1 MVKRYLSVISLA
13 EARALVETAFSAV
26 PGIVRIPVNPGAV
39 GKITAEPIFA
49 RFSVPAIHLSAMD
62 GIAVRSADTV
72 GASEQRPVT
81 LPDAARVNTGN
92 IVPPGYDAV
101 VMIEDVWV
109 GSKSDDVSGSA
120 PVERREGE
128 TYTVRKPVSPWQHI
142 RPVGEDIGESEM
154 ILPRGHRIR
163 PHDLGALANYGV
175 TEVAVMNL
183 RAGLIPTGSE
193 LVPAGEMPPPG
204 KVVESNTLMAAAVL
218 AETGVEAHRYGIVPD
233 DYGMIWDAIRRGVA
247 ENDILFVSAGSSAG
261 TRDYTA
267 DVIADLGE
275 VLAHGVAIKPGKP
288 VIIGRIEG
296 KPVIGLP
303 GYPLAAATV
312 LREIVMPLVAR
323 YGMPVRDPDHVEAR
337 LTTSLHSD
345 IGTDEF
351 VLLSTGRI
359 GGRWVAV
366 PQSRGAGV
374 QMSAVRANG
383 YMQIPSQKEGAE
395 AGEAVDV
402 RLTVPHAEAEEA
414 VLVTGSHDPALDYLA
429 DLVRP
434 RGVDIHSTHVG
445 SMGGVI
451 ALKKQEC
458 HAAPMHLLAPDGTY
472 NIHYLERYM
481 PGADLVLLCVA
492 ERQQGI
498 ISRDGLGFE
507 ELPGR
512 TFVNR
517 QRGSGTRML
526 LDHHLAEHGID
537 PGLIPGYEREVTTHL
552 AVALA
557 VRTGEVDAGM
567 GVYSAANALDLAFV
581 PVATERY
588 ELAMHREMLD
598 DPRIAALI
606 ETVSSEAFRKILR
619 DLGGYET
626 AGTGVLRELRG

>member
-13 EARALVETAFSAV
+13 EARALVERSFPAIPGVVRVPVTA
-26 PGIVRIPVNPGAV
+26 GTV
-39 GKITAEPIFA
+39 GRITAAPIFA

-62 GIAVRSADTV
+62 GIAVRSAETL
-72 GASEQRPVT
+72 GASEQNPVT

-92 IVPPGYDAV
+92 IVPAGYDAV

-109 GSKSDDVSGSA
+109 D
-120 PVERREGE
+120 GE

-154 ILPRGHRIR
+154 ILSSHHRIR
-163 PHDLGALANYGV
+163 PQDVGALANYGV
-175 TEVAVMNL
+175 TEVDVLNV

-193 LVPAGEMPPPG
+193 LVPAGVMPPPG
-204 KVVESNTLMAAAVL
+204 KVVESNTLMAASVL
-218 AETGVEAHRYGIVPD
+218 AEAGVEAHRYPIVPD
-233 DYGMIWDAIRRGVA
+233 DPDRIRDAVRRGVA
-247 ENDILFVSAGSSAG
+247 ENDILLVSAGSSAG

-267 DVIADLGE
+267 DIVRDLGE

-288 VIIGRIEG
+288 VIVGRVEG

-312 LREIVMPLVAR
+312 LRELVMPLVAR
-323 YGMPVRDPDHVEAR
+323 YGLPVREPGHVAAR
-337 LTTSLHSD
+337 LTTSLQSD

-351 VLLSTGRI
+351 VLLSVGKI
-359 GGRWVAV
+359 GDRWVAV
-366 PQSRGAGV
+366 PQSRGAGI

-383 YMQIPSQKEGAE
+383 YLRIPEDMEGAE
-395 AGEAVDV
+395 AGKTVDV
-402 RLTVPHAEAEEA
+402 RLTVPRAEAEEA

-434 RGVDIHSTHVG
+434 RGVDIHSTHLG

-451 ALKKQEC
+451 ALKKEEC

-472 NIHYLERYM
+472 NTYYLERYM
-481 PGADLVLLCVA
+481 PGADLALLCVA
-492 ERQQGI
+492 ERQQGV
-498 ISRDGLGFE
+498 ISRDGLSFDD
-507 ELPGR
+507 LPGR
-512 TFVNR
+512 TFINR
-517 QRGSGTRML
+517 QKGSGTRML
-526 LDHHLAEHGID
+526 LDHTLAARGID
-537 PGLIPGYEREVTTHL
+537 PASIPGYGREATTHL

-557 VRTGEVDAGM
+557 VRTGEADAGM
-567 GVYSAANALDLAFV
+567 GVYSAAKALDLAFV

-588 ELAMHREMLD
+588 ELAMHRAMLD
-598 DPRIAALI
+598 DPGIAALV
-606 ETVSSEAFRKILR
+606 ETVSSAAFKQVLR

-626 AGTGVLRELRG
+626 DETGVLRG

>member
-1 MVKRYLSVISLA
+1 MVKRYLSVISLD
-13 EARALVETAFSAV
+13 EARALVARSFPGV
-26 PGIVRIPVNPGAV
+26 PGIVKIPVNTGAV
-39 GKITAEPIFA
+39 GRITAEPIFA
-49 RFSVPAIHLSAMD
+49 RFSVPAIHISAMD
-62 GIAVRSADTV
+62 GIAVRSADTL

-81 LPDAARVNTGN
+81 LPDAVRVNTGN
-92 IVPPGYDAV
+92 IIPPGYDAV

-109 GSKSDDVSGSA
+109 EAKSGD
-120 PVERREGE
+120 GE
-128 TYTVRKPVSPWQHI
+128 TYTIRKPVSPWQHI

-163 PHDLGALANYGV
+163 PHDLGALASYGV
-175 TEVAVMNL
+175 TEIPVIHL

-193 LVPAGEMPPPG
+193 LVPVGEMPPPG
-204 KVVESNTLMAAAVL
+204 KVVESNTLMAAAIL
-218 AETGVEAHRYGIVPD
+218 SEAGVETHRYPIVPD
-233 DYGMIWDAIRRGVA
+233 DYNQIRDAVRRGVA
-247 ENDILFVSAGSSAG
+247 ENDILLVSAGSSAG

-267 DVIADLGE
+267 DIIRDLGE

-312 LREIVMPLVAR
+312 LREIVLPLISR
-323 YGMPVRDPDHVEAR
+323 YGLSTPRPERVDAR

-351 VLLSTGRI
+351 VLLSVGRL
-359 GGRWVAV
+359 GERWVAV

-383 YMQIPSQKEGAE
+383 YMQIPAQKEGAE
-395 AGEAVDV
+395 AGETVSV
-402 RLTVPHAEAEEA
+402 RLTVPRAEAEEA
-414 VLVTGSHDPALDYLA
+414 VLITGSHDPALDYLA

-451 ALKKQEC
+451 ALKKEEC

-472 NIHYLERYM
+472 NTYYLDRYM
-481 PGADLVLLCVA
+481 PGADLALLCVA
-492 ERQQGI
+492 KRQQGV
-498 ISRDGLGFE
+498 ISRDGLTFDD
-507 ELPGR
+507 LPGR
-512 TFVNR
+512 TFINR
-517 QRGSGTRML
+517 QKGSGTRML
-526 LDHHLAEHGID
+526 LDRHLAERGID
-537 PGLIPGYEREVTTHL
+537 PASIPGYDREVTTHL

-557 VRTGEVDAGM
+557 VKTGEADAGM
-567 GVYSAANALDLAFV
+567 GVYSAAKALGLEFV

-588 ELAMHREMLD
+588 ELVMHRAMLD
-598 DPRIAALI
+598 DPRIATLI
-606 ETVSSEAFRKILR
+606 ETVSSEAFKKVLR

-626 AGTGVLRELRG
+626 DETGVLRGLRG

>member
-1 MVKRYLSVISLA
+1 MKRYLSVISLA
-13 EARALVETAFSAV
+13 EARALVERSFPAIPGVVRVPVTA
-26 PGIVRIPVNPGAV
+26 GTV
-39 GKITAEPIFA
+39 GRITAAPIFA

-62 GIAVRSADTV
+62 GIAVRSAETL
-72 GASEQRPVT
+72 GASEQNPVT

-92 IVPPGYDAV
+92 IVPAGYDAV

-109 GSKSDDVSGSA
+109 D
-120 PVERREGE
+120 GE

-154 ILPRGHRIR
+154 ILSSHHRIR
-163 PHDLGALANYGV
+163 PQDVGALANYGV
-175 TEVAVMNL
+175 TEVKVLNV

-193 LVPAGEMPPPG
+193 LVPAGVMPPPG
-204 KVVESNTLMAAAVL
+204 KVVESNTLMAASVL
-218 AETGVEAHRYGIVPD
+218 AEAGVEAHRYPIVPD
-233 DYGMIWDAIRRGVA
+233 DPDRIRDAVRRGVA

-267 DVIADLGE
+267 DIVRDLGE

-288 VIIGRIEG
+288 VIVGRVEG

-312 LREIVMPLVAR
+312 LRELVMPLVAR
-323 YGMPVRDPDHVEAR
+323 YGLPVREPGHVAAR
-337 LTTSLHSD
+337 LTTSLQSD

-351 VLLSTGRI
+351 VLLSVGKI
-359 GGRWVAV
+359 GDRWVAV
-366 PQSRGAGV
+366 PQSRGAGI

-383 YMQIPSQKEGAE
+383 YLRIPEDMEGAE
-395 AGEAVDV
+395 AGKTVDV
-402 RLTVPHAEAEEA
+402 RLTVPRAEAEEA

-434 RGVDIHSTHVG
+434 RGVDIHSTHLG

-451 ALKKQEC
+451 ALKKEEC

-472 NIHYLERYM
+472 NTYYLERYM
-481 PGADLVLLCVA
+481 PGADLALLCVA

-498 ISRDGLGFE
+498 ISRDGLSFDD
-507 ELPGR
+507 LPGR
-512 TFVNR
+512 TFINR
-517 QRGSGTRML
+517 QKGSGTRML
-526 LDHHLAEHGID
+526 LDHTLAARGID
-537 PGLIPGYEREVTTHL
+537 PASIPGYGREATTHL

-557 VRTGEVDAGM
+557 VRTGEADAGM
-567 GVYSAANALDLAFV
+567 GVYSAAKALDLAFV

-588 ELAMHREMLD
+588 ELAMHRAMLD
-598 DPRIAALI
+598 DPGIAALV
-606 ETVSSEAFRKILR
+606 ETVSSAAFKQVLR
-619 DLGGYET
+619 NLGGYET
-626 AGTGVLRELRG
+626 DETGVLRG

>member
-13 EARALVETAFSAV
+13 EARELVERSFPAIPGVVRV
-26 PGIVRIPVNPGAV
+26 PVTTGAV
-39 GKITAEPIFA
+39 GRITAGPIFA

-62 GIAVRSADTV
+62 GIAVRSADTR
-72 GASEQRPVT
+72 GASEQHPVT
-81 LPDAARVNTGN
+81 LPVAVRVNTGN

-109 GSKSDDVSGSA
+109 
-120 PVERREGE
+120 EGE
-128 TYTVRKPVSPWQHI
+128 TYTIRKPVSPWQHI

-154 ILPRGHRIR
+154 ILPQGHRIR
-163 PHDLGALANYGV
+163 PQDVGALANYGV
-175 TEVAVMNL
+175 TEVAVKNV

-218 AETGVEAHRYGIVPD
+218 EEAGVEAHRYAIVPD
-233 DYGMIWDAIRRGVA
+233 DYDRIRDAVRRGVA
-247 ENDILFVSAGSSAG
+247 ENDILLVSAGSSAG

-267 DVIADLGE
+267 DIVRDLGE

-312 LREIVMPLVAR
+312 LREIVLPFIAR
-323 YGMPVRDPDHVEAR
+323 YGLSVPRPECVDAR

-351 VLLSTGRI
+351 VLLSVGRI
-359 GGRWVAV
+359 GDRWVAV

-374 QMSAVRANG
+374 QMSAVRANA
-383 YMQIPSQKEGAE
+383 YLQIPAQKEGVE
-395 AGEAVDV
+395 AGETMSV
-402 RLTVPHAEAEEA
+402 RLTVPRAEAEEA
-414 VLVTGSHDPALDYLA
+414 VLITGSHDPALDYLA
-429 DLVRP
+429 DLIRP
-434 RGVDIHSTHVG
+434 RDVDIHSTHVG

-458 HAAPMHLLAPDGTY
+458 HAAPMHLLSPDGTY
-472 NIHYLERYM
+472 NIHYLERYL

-492 ERQQGI
+492 ERQQGVM
-498 ISRDGLGFE
+498 SRDGLTIDD
-507 ELPGR
+507 LPGR
-512 TFVNR
+512 TFINR
-517 QRGSGTRML
+517 QKGSGTRVL
-526 LDHHLAEHGID
+526 FDHVLTKRGIA
-537 PGLIPGYEREVTTHL
+537 PAAIPGYDREATTHL

-557 VRTGEVDAGM
+557 VRTGEADAGM
-567 GVYSAANALDLAFV
+567 GVYSAAKALGLAFV

-588 ELAMHREMLD
+588 ELAIHRAMLD
-598 DPRIAALI
+598 DPRIAALV
-606 ETVSSEAFRKILR
+606 ETVSSEAFKRVLR

-626 AGTGVLRELRG
+626 GETGVLRGLRG

>member
-13 EARALVETAFSAV
+13 EARDLVGTSFPAV
-26 PGIVRIPVNPGAV
+26 AGAIRIPVNPGAV
-39 GKITAEPIFA
+39 GRITAEPIFA

-62 GIAVRSADTV
+62 GIAVRSTDTV

-81 LPDAARVNTGN
+81 LPDTARVNTGN

-101 VMIEDVWV
+101 VMIEDVWI
-109 GSKSDDVSGSA
+109 D
-120 PVERREGE
+120 GE
-128 TYTVRKPVSPWQHI
+128 TCIVRKPVSPWQHI

-175 TEVAVMNL
+175 TEVAVTRL

-218 AETGVEAHRYGIVPD
+218 AEAGIEPHRYPIVPD
-233 DYGMIWDAIRRGVA
+233 DREMIREAVRHGVA
-247 ENDILFVSAGSSAG
+247 ENDILLVSAGSSAG

-267 DVIADLGE
+267 DIIRDLGE

-288 VIIGRIEG
+288 VIIGRVEG

-303 GYPLAAATV
+303 GYPLAATTV
-312 LREIVMPLVAR
+312 LREIVLPLAAR
-323 YGMPVRDPDHVEAR
+323 YGIPVREPERIAAR
-337 LTTSLHSD
+337 LTTSLQSD

-351 VLLSTGRI
+351 VLLSTGRV
-359 GGRWVAV
+359 GERWVAV
-366 PQSRGAGV
+366 PQSRGAGI

-383 YMQIPSQKEGAE
+383 YMQIPSKKEGVE
-395 AGEAVDV
+395 AGESVDV
-402 RLTVPHAEAEEA
+402 RLTVPRTEAEEA
-414 VLVTGSHDPALDYLA
+414 VLVTGSHDPALDRLA

-434 RGVDIHSTHVG
+434 LGVDVHSTHVG

-472 NIHYLERYM
+472 NVHYLERYM

-492 ERQQGI
+492 EREQGV

-507 ELPGR
+507 DLPGR

-526 LDHHLAEHGID
+526 LDHHLAARGID
-537 PGLIPGYEREVTTHL
+537 PASISGYEREVTTHL

-557 VRTGEVDAGM
+557 VRTGEVEAGM
-567 GVYSAANALDLAFV
+567 GVYSAAKALGLAFV

-606 ETVSSEAFRKILR
+606 ETVSSEAFKKVLR

>member
-13 EARALVETAFSAV
+13 EARALVERSFPAIPGVVRVPVTA
-26 PGIVRIPVNPGAV
+26 GTV
-39 GKITAEPIFA
+39 GRITAAPIFA

-62 GIAVRSADTV
+62 GIAVRSAETL
-72 GASEQRPVT
+72 GASEQNPVT

-92 IVPPGYDAV
+92 IVPAGYDAV

-109 GSKSDDVSGSA
+109 D
-120 PVERREGE
+120 GE

-154 ILPRGHRIR
+154 ILSSHHRIR
-163 PHDLGALANYGV
+163 PQDVGALANYGV
-175 TEVAVMNL
+175 TEVDVLNV

-193 LVPAGEMPPPG
+193 LVPAGVMPPPG
-204 KVVESNTLMAAAVL
+204 KVVESNTLMAASVL
-218 AETGVEAHRYGIVPD
+218 AEAGVEAHRYPIVPD
-233 DYGMIWDAIRRGVA
+233 DPDRIRDAVRRGVV
-247 ENDILFVSAGSSAG
+247 ENDILLVSAGSSAG

-267 DVIADLGE
+267 DIVRDLGE

-288 VIIGRIEG
+288 VIVGRVEG

-312 LREIVMPLVAR
+312 LRELVMPLVAR
-323 YGMPVRDPDHVEAR
+323 YGLPVREPGHVAAR
-337 LTTSLHSD
+337 LTTSLQSD

-351 VLLSTGRI
+351 VLLSVGKI
-359 GGRWVAV
+359 GDRWVAV
-366 PQSRGAGV
+366 PQSRGAGI

-383 YMQIPSQKEGAE
+383 YLRIPEDMEGAE
-395 AGEAVDV
+395 AGKTVDV
-402 RLTVPHAEAEEA
+402 RLTVPRAEAEEA

-434 RGVDIHSTHVG
+434 RGVDIHSTHLG

-451 ALKKQEC
+451 ALKKEEC

-472 NIHYLERYM
+472 NTYYLERYM
-481 PGADLVLLCVA
+481 PGADLALLCVA
-492 ERQQGI
+492 ERQQGV
-498 ISRDGLGFE
+498 ISRDGLSFDD
-507 ELPGR
+507 LPGR
-512 TFVNR
+512 TFINR
-517 QRGSGTRML
+517 QKGSGTRML
-526 LDHHLAEHGID
+526 LDHTLAARGID
-537 PGLIPGYEREVTTHL
+537 PASIPGYGREATTHL

-557 VRTGEVDAGM
+557 VRTGEADAGM
-567 GVYSAANALDLAFV
+567 GVYSAAKALDLAFV

-588 ELAMHREMLD
+588 ELAMHRAMLD
-598 DPRIAALI
+598 DPGIAALV
-606 ETVSSEAFRKILR
+606 ETVSSAAFKQVLR

-626 AGTGVLRELRG
+626 DETGVLRG

>member
-1 MVKRYLSVISLA
+1 VVKRYLSVISLA
-13 EARALVETAFSAV
+13 EARALVERSFPAIPGVVRVPVTA
-26 PGIVRIPVNPGAV
+26 GTV
-39 GKITAEPIFA
+39 GRITAAPIFA

-62 GIAVRSADTV
+62 GIAVRSTETL
-72 GASEQRPVT
+72 GASEQNPVT

-92 IVPPGYDAV
+92 IVPAGYDAV

-109 GSKSDDVSGSA
+109 D
-120 PVERREGE
+120 GE

-154 ILPRGHRIR
+154 ILSSHHRIR
-163 PHDLGALANYGV
+163 PQDVGALANYGV
-175 TEVAVMNL
+175 TEVDVLNV

-193 LVPAGEMPPPG
+193 LVPAGVMPPPG
-204 KVVESNTLMAAAVL
+204 KVVESNTLMAASVL
-218 AETGVEAHRYGIVPD
+218 AEAGVEAHRYPIVPD
-233 DYGMIWDAIRRGVA
+233 DPDRIRDAVRRGVV
-247 ENDILFVSAGSSAG
+247 ENDILLVSAGSSAG

-267 DVIADLGE
+267 DIVRDLGE

-288 VIIGRIEG
+288 VIVGRVEG

-312 LREIVMPLVAR
+312 LRELVMPLVAR
-323 YGMPVRDPDHVEAR
+323 YGLPVREPGHVAAR
-337 LTTSLHSD
+337 LTTSLQSD

-351 VLLSTGRI
+351 VLLSVGKI
-359 GGRWVAV
+359 GDRWVAV
-366 PQSRGAGV
+366 PQSRGAGI

-383 YMQIPSQKEGAE
+383 YLRIPEDMEGAE
-395 AGEAVDV
+395 AGKTVDV
-402 RLTVPHAEAEEA
+402 RLTVPRAEAEEA

-434 RGVDIHSTHVG
+434 RGVDIHSTHLG

-451 ALKKQEC
+451 ALKKEEC

-472 NIHYLERYM
+472 NTYYLERYM
-481 PGADLVLLCVA
+481 PGADLALLCVA

-498 ISRDGLGFE
+498 ISRDGLSFDD
-507 ELPGR
+507 LPGR
-512 TFVNR
+512 TFINR
-517 QRGSGTRML
+517 QKGSGTRML
-526 LDHHLAEHGID
+526 LDHTLAARGID
-537 PGLIPGYEREVTTHL
+537 PASIPGYGREATTHL

-557 VRTGEVDAGM
+557 VRTGEADAGM
-567 GVYSAANALDLAFV
+567 GVYSAAKALDLAFV

-588 ELAMHREMLD
+588 ELAMHRAMLD
-598 DPRIAALI
+598 DPGIAALV
-606 ETVSSEAFRKILR
+606 ETVSSAAFKQVLR

-626 AGTGVLRELRG
+626 DETGVLRG

>member
-13 EARALVETAFSAV
+13 EARALVERSFSPV
-26 PGIVRIPVNPGAV
+26 PGIVRVPVTTAV
-39 GKITAEPIFA
+39 VGRITAEPIFA
-49 RFSVPAIHLSAMD
+49 RFSVPAIHISAMD
-62 GIAVRSADTV
+62 GIAVRSADTL

-92 IVPPGYDAV
+92 IIPPDYDAV

-109 GSKSDDVSGSA
+109 ESKSDDSSRCA
-120 PVERREGE
+120 PIKHRDGE
-128 TYTVRKPVSPWQHI
+128 TYTIRKSVSPWQHV

-154 ILPRGHRIR
+154 ILPSGHRVR
-163 PHDLGALANYGV
+163 PHDVGALANYGV
-175 TEVAVMNL
+175 TEIAVKNI

-218 AETGVEAHRYGIVPD
+218 AEAGVEAHRYPIVPD
-233 DYGMIWDAIRRGVA
+233 DYDLIRDAVRRGVA
-247 ENDILFVSAGSSAG
+247 ENDILLVSAGSSAG

-267 DVIADLGE
+267 EIIRDLGE

-312 LREIVMPLVAR
+312 LRELVLPFIAR
-323 YGMPVRDPDHVEAR
+323 YGLPATRPERVDAR

-351 VLLSTGRI
+351 VLLSVGRI
-359 GGRWVAV
+359 GEHWVAV

-374 QMSAVRANG
+374 QMSMVRANG
-383 YMQIPSQKEGAE
+383 YLQIPAQKEGAE
-395 AGEAVDV
+395 AGETMSVL
-402 RLTVPHAEAEEA
+402 LTVPRTEAEEA
-414 VLVTGSHDPALDYLA
+414 VLVTGSHDPALDHLA

-434 RGVDIHSTHVG
+434 HGVDIHSTHVG

-472 NIHYLERYM
+472 NTHYLERYM
-481 PGADLVLLCVA
+481 PGADLALLCVA
-492 ERQQGI
+492 ERQQGV
-498 ISRDGLGFE
+498 ISRDGLSFE
-507 ELPGR
+507 DLPGR
-512 TFVNR
+512 TFINR
-517 QRGSGTRML
+517 QKGSGTRML
-526 LDHHLAEHGID
+526 LDHHLAMRGID
-537 PGLIPGYEREVTTHL
+537 PALIPGYGREATTHL

-557 VRTGEVDAGM
+557 VKTGEADAGM
-567 GVYSAANALDLAFV
+567 GVYSAAKALGLAFV

-588 ELAMHREMLD
+588 ELVMHREMLD
-598 DPRIAALI
+598 DLRIAALV
-606 ETVSSEAFRKILR
+606 ETVSSEAFKEILKG
-619 DLGGYET
+619 LGGYET
-626 AGTGVLRELRG
+626 DETGVLRWLRD

>member
-1 MVKRYLSVISLA
+1 MVKRYLSVITLA
-13 EARALVETAFSAV
+13 EALALVENSFQAV
-26 PGIVRIPVNPGAV
+26 PGVVRIPVTTGAV
-39 GKITAEPIFA
+39 GRITAEPIFA
-49 RFSVPAIHLSAMD
+49 RFSVPAIHISAMD

-72 GASEQRPVT
+72 GASEQNPVT

-92 IVPPGYDAV
+92 IVPPEYDAV

-109 GSKSDDVSGSA
+109 DD
-120 PVERREGE
+120 E
-128 TYTVRKPVSPWQHI
+128 TYTVRKPVSAWQHI

-154 ILPRGHRIR
+154 ILPSYHRIR
-163 PHDLGALANYGV
+163 PPDLGALANYGV
-175 TEVAVMNL
+175 TDLAVRNV

-193 LVPAGEMPPPG
+193 LVPAGVMPPPG

-218 AETGVEAHRYGIVPD
+218 AEAGVETHRYPIVPD
-233 DYGMIWDAIRRGVA
+233 DYDQIRDAVRLGVA
-247 ENDILFVSAGSSAG
+247 ENDILLVSAGSSAG

-267 DVIADLGE
+267 DIIQDLGE

-288 VIIGRIEG
+288 VIIGRIDG

-312 LREIVMPLVAR
+312 LRELVLPLISR
-323 YGMPVRDPDHVEAR
+323 YGLPAPRPEDVAAR
-337 LTTSLHSD
+337 LTTSLQSD

-351 VLLSTGRI
+351 VLLSVGRI
-359 GGRWVAV
+359 GERWVAV

-374 QMSAVRANG
+374 QMSAVRANA
-383 YMQIPSQKEGAE
+383 YLQIPARKEGAE
-395 AGEAVDV
+395 AGETVNV
-402 RLTVPHAEAEEA
+402 RLTVPRSEAEEA

-429 DLVRP
+429 DRVRP
-434 RGVDIHSTHVG
+434 RGVEIHSTHVG

-472 NIHYLERYM
+472 NTHYLERYM
-481 PGADLVLLCVA
+481 PGADLALLCVA
-492 ERQQGI
+492 ERQQGV
-498 ISRDGLGFE
+498 ISRDGLTFDD
-507 ELPGR
+507 LPGR

-517 QRGSGTRML
+517 QKGSGTRVL
-526 LDHHLAEHGID
+526 LDHCLAERGID
-537 PGLIPGYEREVTTHL
+537 PASIPGYGREATTHL

-567 GVYSAANALDLAFV
+567 GVYSAAKALGLPFV

-588 ELAMHREMLD
+588 ELVMHRALLD
-598 DPRIAALI
+598 DPRIAALV
-606 ETVSSEAFRKILR
+606 ETVSSEAFKQILR

-626 AGTGVLRELRG
+626 DETGILRELRG

>member
-13 EARALVETAFSAV
+13 EARALVERSFPAIPGVVRVPVTA
-26 PGIVRIPVNPGAV
+26 GTV
-39 GKITAEPIFA
+39 GRITAAPIFA

-62 GIAVRSADTV
+62 GIAVRSAETL
-72 GASEQRPVT
+72 GASEQNPVT

-92 IVPPGYDAV
+92 IVPAGYDAV

-109 GSKSDDVSGSA
+109 D
-120 PVERREGE
+120 GE

-154 ILPRGHRIR
+154 ILPSHHRIR
-163 PHDLGALANYGV
+163 PQDVGALANYGV
-175 TEVAVMNL
+175 TEVKVLNV

-193 LVPAGEMPPPG
+193 LVPAGVMPPPG
-204 KVVESNTLMAAAVL
+204 KVVESNTLMAASVL
-218 AETGVEAHRYGIVPD
+218 AEAGVEAHRYPIVPD
-233 DYGMIWDAIRRGVA
+233 DPDRIRDAVRRGVA
-247 ENDILFVSAGSSAG
+247 ENDILLVSAGSSAG

-267 DVIADLGE
+267 DIVRDLGE

-288 VIIGRIEG
+288 VIVGRVEG

-312 LREIVMPLVAR
+312 LRELVMPLVAR
-323 YGMPVRDPDHVEAR
+323 YGLPVREPGHVAAR
-337 LTTSLHSD
+337 LTTSLQSD

-351 VLLSTGRI
+351 VLLSVGKI
-359 GGRWVAV
+359 GDRWVAV
-366 PQSRGAGV
+366 PQSRGAGI

-383 YMQIPSQKEGAE
+383 YLRIPEDMEGAE
-395 AGEAVDV
+395 AGKTVDV
-402 RLTVPHAEAEEA
+402 RLTVPRAEAEEA

-434 RGVDIHSTHVG
+434 RGVDIHSTHLG

-451 ALKKQEC
+451 ALKKEEC

-472 NIHYLERYM
+472 NTYYLERYM
-481 PGADLVLLCVA
+481 PGADLALLCVA
-492 ERQQGI
+492 ERQQGV
-498 ISRDGLGFE
+498 ISRDGLSFDD
-507 ELPGR
+507 LPGR
-512 TFVNR
+512 TFINR
-517 QRGSGTRML
+517 QKGSGTRML
-526 LDHHLAEHGID
+526 LDHTLAARGID
-537 PGLIPGYEREVTTHL
+537 PASIPGYGREATTHL

-557 VRTGEVDAGM
+557 VRTGEADAGM
-567 GVYSAANALDLAFV
+567 GVYSAAKALDLAFV

-588 ELAMHREMLD
+588 ELAMHRAMLD
-598 DPRIAALI
+598 DPGIAALV
-606 ETVSSEAFRKILR
+606 ETVSSAAFKQVLR

-626 AGTGVLRELRG
+626 DETGVLRG

>member
-1 MVKRYLSVISLA
+1 VVKRYLSVISLA
-13 EARALVETAFSAV
+13 EARALVERSFPAIPGVVRVPVTA
-26 PGIVRIPVNPGAV
+26 GTV
-39 GKITAEPIFA
+39 GRITAAPIFA

-62 GIAVRSADTV
+62 GIAVRSAETL
-72 GASEQRPVT
+72 GASEQNPVT

-92 IVPPGYDAV
+92 IVPAGYDAV

-109 GSKSDDVSGSA
+109 D
-120 PVERREGE
+120 GE

-154 ILPRGHRIR
+154 ILSSHHRIR
-163 PHDLGALANYGV
+163 PQDVGALANYGV
-175 TEVAVMNL
+175 TEVDVLNV

-193 LVPAGEMPPPG
+193 LVPAGVMPPPG
-204 KVVESNTLMAAAVL
+204 KVVESNTLMAASVL
-218 AETGVEAHRYGIVPD
+218 AEAGVEAHRYPIVPD
-233 DYGMIWDAIRRGVA
+233 DPDRIRDAVRRGVV
-247 ENDILFVSAGSSAG
+247 ENDILLVSAGSSAG

-267 DVIADLGE
+267 DIVRDLGE

-288 VIIGRIEG
+288 VIVGRVEG

-312 LREIVMPLVAR
+312 LRELVMPLVAR
-323 YGMPVRDPDHVEAR
+323 YGLPVREPGHVAAR
-337 LTTSLHSD
+337 LTTSLQSD

-351 VLLSTGRI
+351 VLLSVGKI
-359 GGRWVAV
+359 GDRWVAV
-366 PQSRGAGV
+366 PQSRGAGI

-383 YMQIPSQKEGAE
+383 YLRIPEDMEGAE
-395 AGEAVDV
+395 AGKTVDV
-402 RLTVPHAEAEEA
+402 RLTVPRAEAEEA

-434 RGVDIHSTHVG
+434 RGVDIHSTHLG

-451 ALKKQEC
+451 ALKKEEC

-472 NIHYLERYM
+472 NTYYLERYM
-481 PGADLVLLCVA
+481 PGADLALLCVA

-498 ISRDGLGFE
+498 ISRDGLSFDD
-507 ELPGR
+507 LPGR
-512 TFVNR
+512 TFINR
-517 QRGSGTRML
+517 QKGSGTRML
-526 LDHHLAEHGID
+526 LDHTLAARGID
-537 PGLIPGYEREVTTHL
+537 PASIPGYGREATTHL

-557 VRTGEVDAGM
+557 VRTGEADAGM
-567 GVYSAANALDLAFV
+567 GVYSAAKALDLAFV

-588 ELAMHREMLD
+588 ELAMHRAMLD
-598 DPRIAALI
+598 DPGIAALV
-606 ETVSSEAFRKILR
+606 ETVSSAAFKQVLR

>member
-1 MVKRYLSVISLA
+1 MKRYLSVISLA
-13 EARALVETAFSAV
+13 EARALVERSFPAIPGVVRVPVTA
-26 PGIVRIPVNPGAV
+26 GTV
-39 GKITAEPIFA
+39 GRITAAPIFA

-62 GIAVRSADTV
+62 GIAVRSTETL
-72 GASEQRPVT
+72 GASEQNPVT

-92 IVPPGYDAV
+92 IVPAGYDAV

-109 GSKSDDVSGSA
+109 D
-120 PVERREGE
+120 GE

-154 ILPRGHRIR
+154 ILSSHHRIR
-163 PHDLGALANYGV
+163 PQDVGALANYGV
-175 TEVAVMNL
+175 TEVDVLNV

-193 LVPAGEMPPPG
+193 LVPAGVMPPPG
-204 KVVESNTLMAAAVL
+204 KVVESNTLMAASVL
-218 AETGVEAHRYGIVPD
+218 AEAGVEAHRYPIVPD
-233 DYGMIWDAIRRGVA
+233 DPDRIRDAVRRGVA
-247 ENDILFVSAGSSAG
+247 ENDILLVSAGSSAG

-267 DVIADLGE
+267 DIVRDLGE

-288 VIIGRIEG
+288 VIVGRVEG

-312 LREIVMPLVAR
+312 LRELVMPLVAR
-323 YGMPVRDPDHVEAR
+323 YGLPVREPGHVAAR
-337 LTTSLHSD
+337 LTTSLQSD

-351 VLLSTGRI
+351 VLLSVGKI
-359 GGRWVAV
+359 GDRWVAV
-366 PQSRGAGV
+366 PQSRGAGI

-383 YMQIPSQKEGAE
+383 YLRIPEDMEGAE
-395 AGEAVDV
+395 AGKTVDV
-402 RLTVPHAEAEEA
+402 RLTVPRAEAEEA

-434 RGVDIHSTHVG
+434 RGVDIHSTHLG

-451 ALKKQEC
+451 ALKKEEC

-472 NIHYLERYM
+472 NTYYLERYM
-481 PGADLVLLCVA
+481 PGADLALLCVA

-498 ISRDGLGFE
+498 ISRDGLSFDD
-507 ELPGR
+507 LPGR
-512 TFVNR
+512 TFINR
-517 QRGSGTRML
+517 QKGSGTRML
-526 LDHHLAEHGID
+526 LDHTLAARGID
-537 PGLIPGYEREVTTHL
+537 PASIPGYGREATTHL

-557 VRTGEVDAGM
+557 VRTGEADAGM
-567 GVYSAANALDLAFV
+567 GVYSAAKALDLAFV

-588 ELAMHREMLD
+588 ELAMHRAMLD
-598 DPRIAALI
+598 DPGIAALV
-606 ETVSSEAFRKILR
+606 ETVSSVAFKQVLR

-626 AGTGVLRELRG
+626 DETGVLRG

>member
-13 EARALVETAFSAV
+13 EARDLVGASFPAIAGTT
-26 PGIVRIPVNPGAV
+26 RIPVNPGAI
-39 GKITAEPIFA
+39 GRITAEPIFA

-72 GASEQRPVT
+72 GASEQHPVT
-81 LPDAARVNTGN
+81 LPDTARVNTGN

-101 VMIEDVWV
+101 VMIEDVWI
-109 GSKSDDVSGSA
+109 D
-120 PVERREGE
+120 GE
-128 TYTVRKPVSPWQHI
+128 TCIVRKPVSPWQHI

-175 TEVAVMNL
+175 TEVAVKTV

-218 AETGVEAHRYGIVPD
+218 AEAGIEPRRYPIVPD
-233 DYGMIWDAIRRGVA
+233 DHEMIREAVRRGVA
-247 ENDILFVSAGSSAG
+247 ENDILLVSAGSSAG

-267 DVIADLGE
+267 DIIRDLGE

-288 VIIGRIEG
+288 VIIGRVEG

-312 LREIVMPLVAR
+312 LREIVLPLAAR
-323 YGMPVRDPDHVEAR
+323 YGIPVREPEEIAAR
-337 LTTSLHSD
+337 LTTSLQSD

-351 VLLSTGRI
+351 VLLSAGRV
-359 GGRWVAV
+359 GERWVAV

-383 YMQIPSQKEGAE
+383 YMRIPSKKEGIE
-395 AGEAVDV
+395 AGETVDV
-402 RLTVPHAEAEEA
+402 RLTVPRAEAEEA
-414 VLVTGSHDPALDYLA
+414 VLVTGSHDPALDRLA

-434 RGVDIHSTHVG
+434 LGVDVHSTHVG

-472 NIHYLERYM
+472 NVHYLERYM

-492 ERQQGI
+492 KRQQGI

-507 ELPGR
+507 DLPGR

-526 LDHHLAEHGID
+526 LDH
-537 PGLIPGYEREVTTHL
+537 
-552 AVALA
+552 
-557 VRTGEVDAGM
+557 
-567 GVYSAANALDLAFV
+567 
-581 PVATERY
+581 
-588 ELAMHREMLD
+588 
-598 DPRIAALI
+598 
-606 ETVSSEAFRKILR
+606 
-619 DLGGYET
+619 
-626 AGTGVLRELRG
+626 

>member
-1 MVKRYLSVISLA
+1 MVRRYLSVISLA
-13 EARALVETAFSAV
+13 EARALVESSFSAAPGVARV
-26 PGIVRIPVNPGAV
+26 PVAIGAV
-39 GKITAEPIFA
+39 GRITAVPIFA

-72 GASEQRPVT
+72 GASEQHPVT

-92 IVPPGYDAV
+92 IVPPDYDAV

-109 GSKSDDVSGSA
+109 GSKSDDFARSA
-120 PVERREGE
+120 STERREGE
-128 TYTVRKPVSPWQHI
+128 TYTIRKPVSPWQHV
-142 RPVGEDIGESEM
+142 RPVGEDIGETEM

-175 TEVAVMNL
+175 TEVAVINL

-218 AETGVEAHRYGIVPD
+218 DEAGVETHRYEIVPD
-233 DYGMIWDAIRRGVA
+233 DYEMIREAVRRGVA
-247 ENDILFVSAGSSAG
+247 ENDILLVSAGSSAG

-267 DVIADLGE
+267 DIVRDLGE

-312 LREIVMPLVAR
+312 LRELVLPLVAR
-323 YGMPVRDPDHVEAR
+323 YGFVAREPAHVAAR
-337 LTTSLHSD
+337 LPTSLHSD

-351 VLLSTGRI
+351 VRLSPGRI
-359 GGRWVAV
+359 GDRWVAV

-374 QMSAVRANG
+374 QMSAIRANG
-383 YMQIPSQKEGAE
+383 YLQIPSQKEGAE
-395 AGEAVDV
+395 AGETVDV
-402 RLTVPHAEAEEA
+402 RLTVPRAEAEEA

-434 RGVDIHSTHVG
+434 HGIDVHSTHVG

-451 ALKKQEC
+451 VLKKQEC

-472 NIHYLERYM
+472 NTHYLERYM

-492 ERQQGI
+492 KRQQGV
-498 ISRDGLGFE
+498 ISRDGLGFDD
-507 ELPGR
+507 LPGR
-512 TFVNR
+512 TFINR
-517 QRGSGTRML
+517 QKGSGTRIL
-526 LDHHLAEHGID
+526 LDHHLAGRGID
-537 PGLIPGYEREVTTHL
+537 PASIPGYEREATTHL

-557 VRTGEVDAGM
+557 VRTGEADAGM
-567 GVYSAANALDLAFV
+567 GVYSAAKALGLEFA

-588 ELAMHREMLD
+588 ELVMHREMLD
-598 DPRIAALI
+598 DPRIAALVR
-606 ETVSSEAFRKILR
+606 TVSSEAFKQILQ

-626 AGTGVLRELRG
+626 DETGVLRELRG

>member
-13 EARALVETAFSAV
+13 EARALMERSFPAV
-26 PGIVRIPVNPGAV
+26 PGVVRVPVTTGVV
-39 GKITAEPIFA
+39 GRITAAPIFA

-62 GIAVRSADTV
+62 GIAVRSAETL
-72 GASEQRPVT
+72 GASEQNPVT
-81 LPDAARVNTGN
+81 LPGAARVNTGN
-92 IVPPGYDAV
+92 IVPAGYDAV

-109 GSKSDDVSGSA
+109 D
-120 PVERREGE
+120 GE

-154 ILPRGHRIR
+154 ILSSHHRIR
-163 PHDLGALANYGV
+163 PQDVGALANYGV
-175 TEVAVMNL
+175 TEVKVLNV

-193 LVPAGEMPPPG
+193 LVPAGVMPPPG
-204 KVVESNTLMAAAVL
+204 KVVESNTLMAASVL
-218 AETGVEAHRYGIVPD
+218 AEAGVEAHRYPIVPD
-233 DYGMIWDAIRRGVA
+233 DPDRIRDAVRRGVA

-267 DVIADLGE
+267 DIVRDLGE

-288 VIIGRIEG
+288 VIIGRVEG

-312 LREIVMPLVAR
+312 LRELVMPLVAR
-323 YGMPVRDPDHVEAR
+323 YGLPVREPGHVAAR
-337 LTTSLHSD
+337 LTTSLQSD

-351 VLLSTGRI
+351 VLLSVGKI
-359 GGRWVAV
+359 GDRWVAV
-366 PQSRGAGV
+366 PQSRGAGS

-383 YMQIPSQKEGAE
+383 YLRIPEDMEGAE
-395 AGEAVDV
+395 AGKTVDV
-402 RLTVPHAEAEEA
+402 RLTVPRAEAEEA

-434 RGVDIHSTHVG
+434 RGVDIHSTHLG

-451 ALKKQEC
+451 ALKKEEC

-472 NIHYLERYM
+472 NTYYLERYM
-481 PGADLVLLCVA
+481 PGADLALLCVA
-492 ERQQGI
+492 ERQQGV
-498 ISRDGLGFE
+498 ISRDGLSFDD
-507 ELPGR
+507 LPGR
-512 TFVNR
+512 TFINR
-517 QRGSGTRML
+517 QKGSGTRML
-526 LDHHLAEHGID
+526 LDHTLAARGID
-537 PGLIPGYEREVTTHL
+537 PASIPGYGREATTHL

-557 VRTGEVDAGM
+557 VRTGEADAGM
-567 GVYSAANALDLAFV
+567 GVYSAAKALDLAFV

-588 ELAMHREMLD
+588 ELAMHRAMLD
-598 DPRIAALI
+598 DPGIAALV
-606 ETVSSEAFRKILR
+606 ETVSSAAFKQVLR

-626 AGTGVLRELRG
+626 DETGVLRGLRD